1 MQQHSANPPPPPS
14 PHPMAIKTA
23 PIDLNHFN
31 EATLNNLFTQ
41 LSKIYST
48 SNLLVLDPILSPL
61 VNSLTTFLNI
71 KDHGHCQNV
80 TWLNDELLELPLSV
94 LSKYSSLV
102 YLLPESDDN
111 LRKLEKSIRHIQQE
125 SPSLKFNIIVK
136 DLSKAFLY
144 QINKIFNGILDFEKI
159 LALPEVL
166 KPISITSKIK
176 VFNWDTQALYTDGV
190 LITQIGP
197 YSGLD
202 DYFNR
207 PIKQINQLT
216 KAILDVL
223 FMGINENE
231 HQHRFKLRNIFG
243 KGNHSELLIKTLL
256 QAQIPSFLNQNM
268 APSEI
273 EFYEDKLQSN
283 TDLVVIER
291 NLDMMPVLFSQLTYH
306 GIIDDLFKLEF
317 GSIVNLNEGV
327 SKNLS
332 KDELYNRDLKHLN
345 FSAIGSRLNKMAKL
359 IQQKYKD
366 TGGSGG
372 DGGSGDANIDDMKN
386 LVSNLGNLTLQQ
398 DLIKKHTVIG
408 EAVLGKINNEY
419 EKFLTLQN
427 DIFEMDYKLQMS
439 NLKSFINSN
448 YQIEFIWPTIL
459 LIGYINDGFP
469 SKDLEKVSTEL
480 QDNYGL
486 NAAIALEKLVD
497 LKLIRVINDSSSD
510 FLTSLGFS
518 SQKKHQNVAPVYED
532 DSDVAITGGK
542 DVLKS
547 NYTLVNKFW
556 NLHPYED
563 DNSGAELSK
572 QQQQDLTNLVQIYLN
587 PSFTLPGNTVPL
599 TFRIIE
605 SLYFRDFL
613 KYKPVNNVKSRPNW
627 DNLGLNTMIAGKSV
641 DMNLED
647 VNDDKLKYLIVV
659 FIGGI
664 TRSELT
670 CLKYLEE
677 RLKARKPPKEII
689 VISNG
694 IINNQD
700 LWNYITD

>member
-1 MQQHSANPPPPPS
+1 MT
-14 PHPMAIKTA
+14 IKTT
-23 PIDLNHFN
+23 PIDLNQFN
-31 EATLNNLFTQ
+31 DTTLEHLLAQ
-41 LSKIYST
+41 LNKIYST

-61 VNSLTTFLNI
+61 INSLTTFSII
-71 KDHGHCQNV
+71 KEHGHCQNV
-80 TWLNDELLELPLSV
+80 AWLNEDLMGLPSSV
-94 LSKYSSLV
+94 LSKYSSLIV
-102 YLLPESDDN
+102 LLPESEAN
-111 LRKLEKSIRHIQQE
+111 LTKLEKYIRHMQRE
-125 SPSLKFNIIVK
+125 NHGLKFNIIIK
-136 DLSKAFLY
+136 DLSKSFLY
-144 QINKIFNGILDFEKI
+144 QVNKVFNGIFDFEKI
-159 LALPEVL
+159 LAFSEPL

-176 VFNWDTQALYTDGV
+176 VFNWNTEPLYTDGI
-190 LITQIGP
+190 LITEISQ

-202 DYFNR
+202 DYFSR
-207 PIKQINQLT
+207 PLKQISHLT
-216 KAILDVL
+216 NAVLKVL
-223 FMGINENE
+223 FMGINENN
-231 HQHRFKLRNIFG
+231 HQHLFKLRNIYG
-243 KGNHSELLIKTLL
+243 KGNHSDLLIKTLL
-256 QAQIPSFLNQNM
+256 HAQIPSYLNEHM
-268 APSEI
+268 TPPEI
-273 EFYEDKLQSN
+273 EFYEDKLHSN

-291 NLDMMPVLFSQLTYH
+291 NLDIMPVLFSQLTYH
-306 GIIDDLFKLEF
+306 GIIDDLFEIKFET
-317 GSIVNLNEGV
+317 IVNLKGDV

-332 KDELYNRDLKHLN
+332 NDELYNQDLKHLN

-359 IQQKYKD
+359 IQQKFKD
-366 TGGSGG
+366 SGN
-372 DGGSGDANIDDMKN
+372 SGDTNIDDMKN
-386 LVSNLGNLTLQQ
+386 LVSNLGSLTLQQ

-408 EAVLGKINNEY
+408 EAVLHKINNEY

-439 NLKSFINSN
+439 NLRSFINSN

-459 LIGYINDGFP
+459 LIGYINDGIP
-469 SKDLEKVSTEL
+469 SKDLEKISTDL

-486 NAAIALEKLVD
+486 NAAIAFEKLVD
-497 LKLIRVINDSSSD
+497 LKLIRVINDSSND
-510 FLTSLGFS
+510 FLTSLGLTN
-518 SQKKHQNVAPVYED
+518 QKKHHSIGPLHED

-563 DNSGAELSK
+563 DDLAETSTTK
-572 QQQQDLTNLVQIYLN
+572 QDSTNLVQQYPN

-627 DNLGLNTMIAGKSV
+627 DNLGLNTMLAGKSV
-641 DMNLED
+641 DMNMD
-647 VNDDKLKYLIVV
+647 NVNDDKSRYLIIV

-664 TRSELT
+664 TRSEMT

-677 RLKARKPPKEII
+677 RLKARGTPKEII

-694 IINNQD
+694 IINSHN
-700 LWNYITD
+700 LWSYITD

>member
-1 MQQHSANPPPPPS
+1 M
-14 PHPMAIKTA
+14 
-23 PIDLNHFN
+23 
-31 EATLNNLFTQ
+31 
-41 LSKIYST
+41 
-48 SNLLVLDPILSPL
+48 
-61 VNSLTTFLNI
+61 
-71 KDHGHCQNV
+71 
-80 TWLNDELLELPLSV
+80 
-94 LSKYSSLV
+94 
-102 YLLPESDDN
+102 
-111 LRKLEKSIRHIQQE
+111 
-125 SPSLKFNIIVK
+125 
-136 DLSKAFLY
+136 
-144 QINKIFNGILDFEKI
+144 
-159 LALPEVL
+159 
-166 KPISITSKIK
+166 
-176 VFNWDTQALYTDGV
+176 
-190 LITQIGP
+190 
-197 YSGLD
+197 
-202 DYFNR
+202 
-207 PIKQINQLT
+207 
-216 KAILDVL
+216 
-223 FMGINENE
+223 
-231 HQHRFKLRNIFG
+231 
-243 KGNHSELLIKTLL
+243 
-256 QAQIPSFLNQNM
+256 
-268 APSEI
+268 
-273 EFYEDKLQSN
+273 
-283 TDLVVIER
+283 
-291 NLDMMPVLFSQLTYH
+291 
-306 GIIDDLFKLEF
+306 
-317 GSIVNLNEGV
+317 
-327 SKNLS
+327 
-332 KDELYNRDLKHLN
+332 
-345 FSAIGSRLNKMAKL
+345 
-359 IQQKYKD
+359 
-366 TGGSGG
+366 
-372 DGGSGDANIDDMKN
+372 
-386 LVSNLGNLTLQQ
+386 
-398 DLIKKHTVIG
+398 
-408 EAVLGKINNEY
+408 LGKINNEY